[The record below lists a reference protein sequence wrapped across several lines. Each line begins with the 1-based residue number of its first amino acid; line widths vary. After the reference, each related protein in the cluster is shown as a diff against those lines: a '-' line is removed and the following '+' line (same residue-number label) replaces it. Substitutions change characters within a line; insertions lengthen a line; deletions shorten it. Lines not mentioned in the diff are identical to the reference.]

1 MKFIK
6 KFLLSLVLFAAINGF
21 DRVHAMMEESDEA
34 SQAAAGFT
42 DEDLEKICDNSR
54 KELYTILK
62 NDTKSDVVLITI
74 GSSVSKDEASS
85 DEASGDEVSSDEE
98 GQELESQQRPYFFMQ
113 AAKNY
118 PKNQYTIISI
128 DPFLAEENETIQTEK
143 NENLTT
149 IKVSMCLFSSYQ
161 KRFNE
166 KESKNEKE
174 IFDGDVS
181 AMKDYIKKIFDRKG
195 AVIIADIAQVMTT
208 PVIAKLK
215 EIMTLTPEL
224 NAKPE
229 DMKDMNKPY
238 RTFASVDA
246 RFLCYDLFDLD
257 DENGSIGDILQMIK
271 TKDEQFK
278 IFNPEYANI
287 IGDIQWHDKK

>member
-1 MKFIK
+1 
-6 KFLLSLVLFAAINGF
+6 
-21 DRVHAMMEESDEA
+21 
-34 SQAAAGFT
+34 
-42 DEDLEKICDNSR
+42 
-54 KELYTILK
+54 
-62 NDTKSDVVLITI
+62 
-74 GSSVSKDEASS
+74 
-85 DEASGDEVSSDEE
+85 
-98 GQELESQQRPYFFMQ
+98 MQ